1 MQARTQTMQ
10 TETFVSENI
19 ILVLVMNTVVKL
31 VDYGPDWTLPRL
43 RTYLELLEQFP
54 SSVERAAVAHLGVQ
68 FFHQD

>member
-1 MQARTQTMQ
+1 
-10 TETFVSENI
+10 
-19 ILVLVMNTVVKL
+19 MNTVVKL

-54 SSVERAAVAHLGVQ
+54 SIVERAAIAHLGVQ

>member
-1 MQARTQTMQ
+1 MQ

-19 ILVLVMNTVVKL
+19 IFVLVMNTVVKL
-31 VDYGPDWTLPRL
+31 VDDGPDWTLPRL